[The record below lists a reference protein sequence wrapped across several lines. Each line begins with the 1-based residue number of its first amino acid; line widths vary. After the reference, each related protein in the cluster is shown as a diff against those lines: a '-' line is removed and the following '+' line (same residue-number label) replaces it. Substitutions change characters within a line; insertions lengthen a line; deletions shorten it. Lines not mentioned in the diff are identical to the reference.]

1 MTRRRLR
8 LPAAIALL
16 AVAAGHQISADLQ
29 HLGHSVHHW
38 WDGVRTRV
46 AAA

>member
-16 AVAAGHQISADLQ
+16 AQYNADL
-29 HLGHSVHHW
+29 HLAAHSFHCW
-38 WDGVRTRV
+38 WDGVRARV
-46 AAA
+46 AQA